1 MTRNPL
7 AVLWGCYCA
16 LCFTLLCLVALVPV
30 LLAPTLAQRRAGA
43 RWAAR
48 AFFRLAGLPLSVRG
62 LERLPPGACVVVAN
76 HSSYVDGPLLFAALP
91 PRFGFVI
98 KKEVAAIPLA
108 GFLLHRMGHEFV
120 DRFNRHQGA
129 KDTRRLLRAAER
141 GDALTFFPEGT
152 FDVEPGIR
160 RFQPGAFV
168 TAVRSGL
175 QVVPVVIH
183 GARAVLPPHASL
195 PRRGALSIDVLEP
208 LSAASG
214 DRAGVEQLRNEA
226 RRRILEL
233 SGEPDLG

>member
-1 MTRNPL
+1 MTPRPV

-16 LCFTLLCLVALVPV
+16 LCFTLLSLVAVVPV
-30 LLAPTLAQRRAGA
+30 LLAPTLGLRRAGA

-48 AFFRLAGLPLSVRG
+48 SFFRIAGLPVSVRG

-98 KKEVAAIPLA
+98 KKEVATIPFA
-108 GFLLHRMGHEFV
+108 GFLLHRLGHEFV

-152 FDVEPGIR
+152 FDVERGIR

-175 QVVPVVIH
+175 PVVPVVIR
-183 GARAVLPPHASL
+183 GARDVLPPHALL
-195 PRRGALSIDVLEP
+195 PRRAPLSIDVLDP
-208 LSAASG
+208 LAAGSA
-214 DRAGVEQLRNEA
+214 DRAGVDHLRQES

-233 SGEPDLG
+233 SGETDLG